1 MAKKFYGM
9 AGVSAKQEDAGGD
22 MMSSNSSAP
31 YNMPNEVKMQN
42 YPAMD
47 YLAYPE
53 YADDYRSKDGQ
64 TNRMVKKARA
74 NSGEKY

>member
-22 MMSSNSSAP
+22 MMSSSSSSQ
-31 YNMPNEVKMQN
+31 YNMPTEVKMKL
-42 YPAMD
+42 YPSMD

-53 YADDYRSKDGQ
+53 YADDYRMKDGQ

>member
-1 MAKKFYGM
+1 MM
-9 AGVSAKQEDAGGD
+9 GVSAKQEDAGGD
-22 MMSSNSSAP
+22 MMPGRSSAQ
-31 YNMPNEVKMQN
+31 YNMPTEVKMQL
-42 YPAMD
+42 YPKMD

-53 YADDYRSKDGQ
+53 YADDYKMKDAQ